1 MPPSSLYSLSLH
13 DALPI
18 FCFRRD
24 YIDTRHKIRSVE
36 LCRRTEMIDVHLAGL
51 MKLTGSKMTG
61 KGIGQSQSSSQ
72 TRTVGTRTKNPNR
85 NIQAFTRYGT
95 NAAGMVRRR
104 RSEEHTS
111 ELQSRGHLVCR

>member
-72 TRTVGTRTKNPNR
+72 TRTVGDRKSTRLNSSHVAISYAVICSNKTK
-85 NIQAFTRYGT
+85 
-95 NAAGMVRRR
+95 
-104 RSEEHTS
+104 
-111 ELQSRGHLVCR
+111 